1 MRCGHLELIALAAHR
16 LDQNGQVHLAAAR
29 DVKGVGAHLCHM
41 QRDILEQFSLQTV
54 AQVAGRDVFA
64 LAARERR
71 IVDGEGHFDG
81 RVRDLDERQRL
92 DGFQIA
98 ERAADGDIRNAGE
111 GDDLAGRC
119 LLDGAAAKAGKLV
132 QGDDLFLLLD
142 GRVVVIADD
151 DLLVLVDRA
160 AFDAADAHTANE
172 FVIVDG
178 RDEHLQRPVFI
189 ALRRIDIV
197 DDRLEQ
203 RDKIRALVVRTVG
216 RRALTGRAED
226 RRGIELFLGRIQIEQ
241 QLKHLV
247 HDLMHTGVR
256 PVDLVDD
263 NDDLVA
269 KLQRLLQH
277 EARLRHGSLRCV
289 DKQQNAVD
297 HLQNALD
304 LAGEIGMA
312 RGIDDVD
319 LIILIVDSGIL
330 GENGDAALAFEIAG
344 VHHTV
349 DDRLVFAVHAAL
361 LEHLIDQ
368 RGLAVVNVRDDCNI
382 PNFILRHTWRPFLL
396 CLKVSYIKISQKRIL
411 TQTYWKYKIF
421 L

>member
-1 MRCGHLELIALAAHR
+1 
-16 LDQNGQVHLAAAR
+16 
-29 DVKGVGAHLCHM
+29 
-41 QRDILEQFSLQTV
+41 
-54 AQVAGRDVFA
+54 
-64 LAARERR
+64 
-71 IVDGEGHFDG
+71 
-81 RVRDLDERQRL
+81 
-92 DGFQIA
+92 
-98 ERAADGDIRNAGE
+98 
-111 GDDLAGRC
+111 
-119 LLDGAAAKAGKLV
+119 
-132 QGDDLFLLLD
+132 
-142 GRVVVIADD
+142 
-151 DLLVLVDRA
+151 
-160 AFDAADAHTANE
+160 
-172 FVIVDG
+172 
-178 RDEHLQRPVFI
+178 
-189 ALRRIDIV
+189 
-197 DDRLEQ
+197 
-203 RDKIRALVVRTVG
+203 
-216 RRALTGRAED
+216 
-226 RRGIELFLGRIQIEQ
+226 
-241 QLKHLV
+241 
-247 HDLMHTGVR
+247 MHTGVR
-256 PVDLVDD
+256 AVNLVDD
-263 NDDLVA
+263 NDNLMA
-269 KLQRLLQH
+269 KFQRLLQH

-289 DKQQNAVD
+289 DKQQDTVD
-297 HLQNALD
+297 QLQNALD

>member
-1 MRCGHLELIALAAHR
+1 M
-16 LDQNGQVHLAAAR
+16 HLAAACN
-29 DVKGVGAHLCHM
+29 VKGIGAHLCHM

-54 AQVAGRDVFA
+54 TQVAGRDVFA
-64 LAARERR
+64 LAARKRR

-81 RVRDLDERQRL
+81 RVGDLDEWQRL
-92 DGFQIA
+92 NGLQIA
-98 ERAADGDIRNAGE
+98 ERTADGDIRNAGE
-111 GDDLAGRC
+111 RDDLAGRC

-132 QGDDLFLLLD
+132 QGDNLFLLLD

-160 AFDAADAHTANE
+160 AFDAADAHTADK

-178 RDEHLQRPVFI
+178 RDEYLKRPVFI
-189 ALRRIDIV
+189 ALRGIDIV
-197 DDRLEQ
+197 DDCLKQ
-203 RDKIRALVVRTVG
+203 RDEIGALVVGAVGGRTLAG
-216 RRALTGRAED
+216 GAENC
-226 RRGIELFLGRIQIEQ
+226 RGVKLFFGRIEIEQ
-241 QLKHLV
+241 QFEDLV

-256 PVDLVDD
+256 AVNLVDD
-263 NDDLVA
+263 NDNLMA
-269 KLQRLLQH
+269 KFQRLLQH
-277 EARLRHGSLRCV
+277 EARLRHGTLRRV
-289 DKQQNAVD
+289 NEQQNAVN
-297 HLQNALD
+297 HLQNTLD
-304 LAGEIGMA
+304 LAGEIGVA

-319 LIILIVDSGIL
+319 LIVFIMDSGIL

-344 VHHTV
+344 VHHAV
-349 DDRLVFAVHAAL
+349 NDRLILTVHAAL

-396 CLKVSYIKISQKRIL
+396 CLNKNLTKKNFNTDIL
-411 TQTYWKYKIF
+411 EIQDFSARKSCKFAAFVWDF